1 MSDIDKIEWDE
12 IDYEAAMIFKVWPDG
27 GELAWA
33 EEAWQHLRA
42 SGLTET
48 ATELDYTQVRLRL
61 VTLGLI
67 YEEFC
72 GVAWS
77 KNPQTPLDELT
88 ESLEIDP
95 VALGILAATAG
106 IEQFDDAG
114 DEYELRDLAI
124 VAATDHLRS
133 GIFECLKSAYDG
145 EKGLCDRIW
154 RTRHALKED
163 DDNGADET
171 DKPNSGS
178 VQFVRNGF
186 RRQQSP
192 LSL

>member
-12 IDYEAAMIFKVWPDG
+12 IEYEASMVFKVWPDG

-33 EEAWQHLRA
+33 EEVWQHLRA

-48 ATELDYTQVRLRL
+48 ATELDYTKVRLRL
-61 VTLGLI
+61 VMLGRI

-72 GVAWS
+72 GVAWD

-106 IEQFDDAG
+106 LEQFDNAG
-114 DEYELRDLAI
+114 DEYELLDLAVI
-124 VAATDHLRS
+124 AATDQLRR
-133 GIFECLKSAYDG
+133 GIFECLTSAYGD
-145 EKGLCDRIW
+145 EEILCQRMW
-154 RTRHALKED
+154 LTRRALDPEHD
-163 DDNGADET
+163 DMEAGT
-171 DKPNSGS
+171 DQPNAASLKY
-178 VQFVRNGF
+178 VRNGF
-186 RRQQSP
+186 VR
-192 LSL
+192 